1 MARLSELI
9 GVESELAQ
17 VSNALRELAQELAAP
32 TVGAYQVSCSD
43 EAERECTEA
52 FQRWFV
58 REMLPPLK
66 FDDRSAF
73 RSINLGGR
81 YESGA
86 IQVAEQHF
94 AARATPGDSK
104 LLAVKIDSHV
114 GVQLSPKGHRYG
126 QLERYGR
133 ASTCCGALAELFEDS
148 SLPAVKELHETFQSG
163 GVNRLASL
171 RDPNVVDVEHRAL
184 FAAVVN
190 ARLQADRVVAEIR
203 QYAPHSPTV
212 FLVLPCVTIN
222 RPGPDSEIVVGEYGI
237 DRTGERAAVKYRG
250 LGDDPAAYRLSHQ
263 RDPAVIT
270 DNQWPAAS

>member
-9 GVESELAQ
+9 GVESELAG

-32 TVGAYQVSCSD
+32 MVGAYQVTCSD

-52 FQRWFV
+52 FHRWFV

-81 YESGA
+81 YEPGA
-86 IQVAEQHF
+86 IRVAEQHF
-94 AARATPGDSK
+94 AARSTPSDSK
-104 LLAVKIDSHV
+104 LLVVKINSHA
-114 GVQLSPKGHRYG
+114 GVQPSPKG
-126 QLERYGR
+126 LRYGR
-133 ASTCCGALAELFEDS
+133 LDHYGRQSFCCGALAELLEDS
-148 SLPAVKELHETFQSG
+148 SLPAVKELHETFRHG

-190 ARLQADRVVAEIR
+190 ARLQADRAVAEIR
-203 QYAPHSPTV
+203 QYTPHSPTV

-222 RPGPDSEIVVGEYGI
+222 RSGPDTEIVVGQYGI
-237 DRTGERAAVKYRG
+237 DRTGEQAAVKYRG

-263 RDPAVIT
+263 RDAAVLT
-270 DNQWPAAS
+270 DNQWPGTS